1 MRSPVV
7 GVITNPGEHRT
18 SAKFPGP
25 EKYIQQADVTA
36 LFVGIPQTPTPLIFV

>member
-36 LFVGIPQTPTPLIFV
+36 LFGGIPQGQTAISN